1 MFNFN
6 QFYRMF
12 EDRYRGST
20 GLIKDRLS
28 FYLPFILPLKEV
40 YPQNFAVDLGSGR
53 GEWVEML
60 AENGFSPTGV
70 DTNDEM
76 FEDSKREDIVFEN
89 RDALDFLKSL
99 PDESQSLIT
108 AFHLIEHVPF
118 SYLAELLLQIE
129 RVLLPGGLLI
139 LETPNPENIHVATE
153 TFYLDPSHLHP
164 VPIQFISFLVDYVGI
179 KRQNIVRLQEPAH
192 ILEDRIA
199 VGDLLMSVS
208 PDYGIVAQKHAAGE
222 ILDKFSLP
230 FEQSYGIS
238 FADLSKALDKQTQE
252 DFEKIEDVINEKT
265 EKVKLDT
272 MEQVKN
278 SSTEMKELI
287 TTQFGSFS
295 SDLQNHIKQTVE
307 NSFSQQIPELIERY
321 TEISKK
327 MAQDAETIDSQ
338 FQQIQALKGQVN
350 ELENKKHN
358 RELEIQKTTTEQQG
372 IVDELINVYASKSFR
387 LTRPLRALAR
397 WMRKVG
403 RKIFGITDSK
413 SKQPD
418 VQECSAHTEE
428 DLSGSELAED
438 TEYFYGV
445 LKDLMGKNK

>member
-40 YPQNFAVDLGSGR
+40 YPQNNAVDLGSGR
-53 GEWVEML
+53 GEWVELL
-60 AENGFSPTGV
+60 ADNGFSPTGV

-179 KRQNIVRLQEPAH
+179 KRQTIVRLQEPAH
-192 ILEDRIA
+192 ILESRLA
-199 VGDLLMSVS
+199 VGDLLVNIS
-208 PDYGIVAQKHAAGE
+208 PDYGIIAQKNALKE

-238 FADLSKALDKQTQE
+238 FADMSKALDMQTQE
-252 DFEKIEDVINEKT
+252 DFVKIEIEV
-265 EKVKLDT
+265 
-272 MEQVKN
+272 
-278 SSTEMKELI
+278 KELM

-295 SDLQNHIKQTVE
+295 SELHNQIKQTLE
-307 NSFSQQIPELIERY
+307 NYFSHQIPELIERY

-327 MAQDAETIDSQ
+327 MADDVKTIESQ
-338 FQQIQALKGQVN
+338 FQQIQALKGRVV
-350 ELENKKHN
+350 ELQSQ
-358 RELEIQKTTTEQQG
+358 IQETSKEQQSM
-372 IVDELINVYASKSFR
+372 VDELINVYSSKSFR
-387 LTRPLRALAR
+387 VTRPLRALAR
-397 WMRKVG
+397 WMQKVG
-403 RKIFGITDSK
+403 RKVFGINDPK
-413 SKQPD
+413 REQLE
-418 VQECSAHTEE
+418 VQESSAHTTE

-438 TEYFYGV
+438 TEYFHGV